1 MWPGEGMP
9 LLTDPLRSQ
18 VPQEAAP
25 SLLWVQ
31 LYSFEKGRSQSCLPD
46 LVSKNSQDRT
56 PLPQIL
62 QTTAGGAVSASAIL
76 GYLRRTELRGHLLI
90 LHGVWLLCLV
100 HG

>member
-1 MWPGEGMP
+1 MP

-18 VPQEAAP
+18 VPQEADP
-25 SLLWVQ
+25 SLHWVQ
-31 LYSFEKGRSQSCLPD
+31 LYSFEKGRSQSRLPD

-62 QTTAGGAVSASAIL
+62 QTTVGGAVSAPAIL
-76 GYLRRTELRGHLLI
+76 SYPKRSELRGHLFI
-90 LHGVWLLCLV
+90 LHCVWLLCLV